1 MERGSFAMLNHM
13 ATYIAEL
20 YQEVTGTVDK
30 ETTAEKHDTN
40 TDIFIQYGFGA
51 VEEDPDTIIGTACVH
66 VRFSTTT
73 EDHNELERE
82 ALNNAPNIADVEK
95 YFGYVPV
102 CNHWYVYEIL
112 DEKDL

>member
-1 MERGSFAMLNHM
+1 MLDLM

-20 YQEVTGTVDK
+20 YQEVTGTVDN

-51 VEEDPDTIIGTACVH
+51 VEEDPNTAIGTACVH
-66 VRFSTTT
+66 VRFSTNT

-82 ALNNAPNIADVEK
+82 ALTNAPNIADVEK

-102 CNHWYVYEIL
+102 CNRWRVYEIL
-112 DEKDL
+112 DEKKL

>member
-1 MERGSFAMLNHM
+1 MLNLM

-20 YQEVTGTVDK
+20 YQEVTGAVDN

-51 VEEDPDTIIGTACVH
+51 VEEDPNTVIGTACVH
-66 VRFSTTT
+66 VRFSTNT

-102 CNHWYVYEIL
+102 CNRWRVYEIL
-112 DEKDL
+112 DEKSL

>member
-1 MERGSFAMLNHM
+1 MLNLM

-20 YQEVTGTVDK
+20 YQEVTGTVDN
-30 ETTAEKHDTN
+30 ETTTEKHDTN

-51 VEEDPDTIIGTACVH
+51 VEEDPQTVIGTACVH
-66 VRFSTTT
+66 VRFSTNT

-95 YFGYVPV
+95 YFGYTPV
-102 CNHWYVYEIL
+102 RDHWCVYEIL
-112 DEKDL
+112 DERGL

>member
-1 MERGSFAMLNHM
+1 MLNHM

-20 YQEVTGTVDK
+20 YQEVTGTVDN
-30 ETTAEKHDTN
+30 ETTTEKHDIN

-51 VEEDPDTIIGTACVH
+51 VEEDPQTVIGTACVH
-66 VRFSTTT
+66 VRFSTNT

-95 YFGYVPV
+95 YFGYTPV
-102 CNHWYVYEIL
+102 RDHWCVYEIL
-112 DEKDL
+112 DEKGL